1 MLRIKKTMRALT
13 ETAVE
18 CYQSG
23 CIISVSKIYYE
34 CTCCG
39 LSSLP
44 TAKNIL
50 QLVPSGKERWGEE
63 GGGGEGRK
71 GLILRR
77 ILYVTNTNEGEAP
90 RNIRRVKKSL

>member
-1 MLRIKKTMRALT
+1 MRALT

-50 QLVPSGKERWGEE
+50 QLVPSGEE

-77 ILYVTNTNEGEAP
+77 ILYVTNTNEGGAP